1 MFMKAK
7 KLVTLALPIML
18 LGGCGTV
25 EKPSK
30 EAKTESKSES
40 KAEAKESSK
49 DVQKVRVLA
58 EDYPQYLIDL
68 GNEFEASFKTLTTN
82 INDSLDGKKSKQDI
96 LSSIDKANK
105 VIAKFEAIDPPN
117 KYVDTQKDIEKAVVK
132 YKKSLSLLKDAYTR
146 DKSNSNDKR
155 TDKEIVEQAEQIL
168 HEGDKYWI
176 AVYKEMKNEVTKS
189 KGGGVESQDLKDSTT
204 DAGVD
209 YNAVKKNVLD
219 GTELIANWGVTRDG
233 KFNPLFILK
242 GGSPKTFEVY
252 TAGDYP
258 NKTNYIEGTWEYDK
272 SNMMLKLHIS
282 KQMANG
288 VVAEVVHK
296 DINYKVQN
304 YDTKSLQLYNED
316 SKAITRYVKQ
326 K

>member
-96 LSSIDKANK
+96 LSSIDEANK

-209 YNAVKKNVLD
+209 YDAVKKNVLD

-258 NKTNYIEGTWEYDK
+258 NKTNYIEGTWECDK

>member
-68 GNEFEASFKTLTTN
+68 GNEFDASFKTLTTN

-96 LSSIDKANK
+96 LSSIDEANK

-117 KYVDTQKDIEKAVVK
+117 KYVDTQKDIEKAIVK

-155 TDKEIVEQAEQIL
+155 TDKEIVEQAEKIL

-204 DAGVD
+204 GTGVD
-209 YNAVKKNVLD
+209 YDAVKKNVLD

>member
-1 MFMKAK
+1 MKAK

-96 LSSIDKANK
+96 LSSIDEANK

-209 YNAVKKNVLD
+209 YDAVKKNVLD

-258 NKTNYIEGTWEYDK
+258 NKTNYIEGTWECDK

>member
-1 MFMKAK
+1 MKAK
-7 KLVTLALPIML
+7 KLVGLAVPVMLL
-18 LGGCGTV
+18 LGGCMTI

-40 KAEAKESSK
+40 KAEAKDSTS
-49 DVQKVRVLA
+49 DVKKVRVLA

-68 GNEFEASFKTLTTN
+68 GNEFDTAFTSFNNTVK
-82 INDSLDGKKSKQDI
+82 DYFDGKKTNQDI
-96 LSSIDKANK
+96 LNSIEEVNK

-117 KYVDTQKDIEKAVVK
+117 KYVNSQKDIEKAIVK
-132 YKKSLSLLKDAYTR
+132 YKKAFALVKDAHTR

-155 TDKEIVEQAEQIL
+155 TDKEIIDQAEQII
-168 HEGDKYWI
+168 HEGDTYWI

-204 DAGVD
+204 GTGVD
-209 YNAVKKNVLD
+209 YDVVKKNVLD
-219 GTELIANWGVTRDG
+219 GTELIADWGVTRDG

-304 YDTKSLQLYNED
+304 YDKKNLQLYNED

-326 K
+326 